1 MMSSDTADLPPFSQE
16 IEDGVAVSRE
26 REGLARSGVVAD
38 GLFDVTLPPRPGSR
52 EARLSLVGDSV
63 RVGRDVF
70 DAAVSAAWVLWLR
83 GEPVTVGD
91 ILRVAESAFVGVDVE
106 VLGSVVGSEKFR
118 LALLSRGVELGR
130 VDADGLSA
138 EMVACVR
145 ALSDPQPGLTVR
157 ERLKGVGVSWEQYQG
172 WLGFGPFREALTRAS
187 ERGLRGAVALA
198 NSKLLEGVDSG
209 DLRSVKYLHELTG
222 YFTPGRQQVLD
233 VQQLVRDVMTV
244 VLRRVTDPELLLE
257 LAGDFRVLQER
268 MLVGGDGSGSGERG
282 AVVAGFGEVPAI
294 IEVPMIDVPV
304 IESEAE

>member
-1 MMSSDTADLPPFSQE
+1 MSSDVADLPPFSAGML
-16 IEDGVAVSRE
+16 DVVLPGSVPVGVGVA
-26 REGLARSGVVAD
+26 G
-38 GLFDVTLPPRPGSR
+38 
-52 EARLSLVGDSV
+52 
-63 RVGRDVF
+63 DVF
-70 DAAVSAAWVLWLR
+70 VAAVNAAWVLWLR

-91 ILRVAESAFVGVDVE
+91 IERVAGAAFVGVDLDLLRGVVE
-106 VLGSVVGSEKFR
+106 SEKFR
-118 LALLSRGVELGR
+118 VALLSRGVEVGR
-130 VDADGLSA
+130 VDSEGLSA

-157 ERLKGVGVSWEQYQG
+157 ERLRGVGVSWEQYQG

-198 NSKLLEGVDSG
+198 NARLLEGVDSG

-244 VLRRVTDPELLLE
+244 VLRRVTDPDLLLA

-268 MLVGGDGSGSGERG
+268 MLVGGDGAGSGERG
-282 AVVAGFGEVPAI
+282 AVVAGFGEVAG
-294 IEVPMIDVPV
+294 MMDVPV
-304 IESEAE
+304 VDGSVIDSEES

>member
-1 MMSSDTADLPPFSQE
+1 MSSDLSDLPPFSTALLDVVLPTSAPE
-16 IEDGVAVSRE
+16 GVGIA
-26 REGLARSGVVAD
+26 G
-38 GLFDVTLPPRPGSR
+38 
-52 EARLSLVGDSV
+52 
-63 RVGRDVF
+63 DVF
-70 DAAVSAAWVLWLR
+70 VAAVNAAWVLWLR

-91 ILRVAESAFVGVDVE
+91 IERVASAAFVGVD
-106 VLGSVVGSEKFR
+106 LDLLRSVVESEKFR
-118 LALLSRGVELGR
+118 VALLSRGVEVGR
-130 VDADGLSA
+130 VDSDGLSA
-138 EMVACVR
+138 EMVGCIR

-198 NSKLLEGVDSG
+198 NARLLEGVDSG

-244 VLRRVTDPELLLE
+244 VLRRVTDPELLLA

-268 MLVGGDGSGSGERG
+268 MLVGGDGAGSGERG
-282 AVVAGFGEVPAI
+282 AVVAGFGEVPG
-294 IEVPMIDVPV
+294 MMDLPV
-304 IESEAE
+304 IDGSMIESDGD